1 MAKIMPVAIQ
11 DKTSDFILQMA
22 QGNQALA
29 RLYTQLLAR
38 YEERMMQQDFQ
49 REMFDKQSAEKRSYW
64 DYTQGPQTGD
74 ADTPHPFGSRGA
86 QPNAVPP
93 PTAPAAQQRP
103 VARPMPMMPGA
114 TPIPGQDSFAPGG
127 GTPTPASPVSG
138 QVPTTP
144 GYDSFAQAPRLT
156 EEFSSQQRIGGQ
168 PQAPA
173 RQPRPASRMAPP
185 PGQLPRGTGMD
196 PPTKR
201 TRKPPAQAEFLPI
214 GQEWLDKMSEAEK
227 KYNVPQGSLL
237 ALYGFENAGGRV
249 LGKNSRSSA
258 AGIFQFTEGL
268 MKDYK
273 VDPSQRNN
281 PDVMIDLAAR
291 NLRRNANV
299 LERDYKIKL
308 EPNSQNM
315 PLFTIMH
322 QLGVTDG
329 PLVVRQ
335 LMANPDVP
343 MVQVMAAINGRNNAK
358 VLADNGIPSNYT
370 VRQVFSQHAGLVQPW
385 YDKGLTLSGTAT
397 TAPATT
403 TQPPRPPADV
413 PDAGPARVENVGPL
427 SAIRKGPV
435 QYPVKPQVQTLI
447 DEFQQRY
454 PSARITSTY
463 RSPEHNRAVGGASGS
478 QHIQRTAFDFSLGNM
493 PDAQKAEAI
502 NFLRSRGAV
511 GLGNYGGNSFH
522 ADLRTGS
529 PNVAWGPNRS
539 NTSLGA
545 TPRWFQQIAQDHLGG
560 RAPPA
565 VVARAAPPVATA
577 QQPMPQQA
585 SMRMPKPSEMTDV
598 TGRFGVAPSPDA
610 LAGGDIRS
618 ISMFGDPSQA
628 PPIQRLTP
636 QAGGP
641 PITPRA
647 NELSGGLAARSD
659 PNFIASGPPIAA
671 GPSGVAAR
679 SNLDY
684 NVVPPTQ
691 REAPIVGPYEG
702 APEAP
707 MPNVEAPL
715 MEQPQPQPTPDP
727 MLMEQPQPMP
737 DIAVGDAIPQ
747 PSTPFDWP
755 TDGMPQS
762 PDITGPAIS
771 LQGGPPNAPPP
782 QEFYP
787 PPAFPQVAETS
798 HNYDPNSRAGRRIDY
813 NRRQQAEASPDARM
827 NIYDRLVRGVG
838 DTANIV
844 PQVPQAAPSG
854 DVTAASAQPVAPP
867 SAPIKPTTIQDIT
880 KAIYGSDIIRPRMGG
895 GRGAAEVEYARNAR
909 QAQLPT
915 PSPQSS
921 DNQAAFN
928 AAMQD
933 FVKRQLGGEPID
945 VARGSMER
953 MFKAAPGAMEQI
965 MEMVKRY
972 SSGSVPEIKRK
983 TQDYGA
989 DWMPKAPVPAAG
1001 AKPVKPGDEDTPPP
1015 LANPP
1020 KVVPKPS
1027 SAQPATVMPSMA
1039 PKTMPAAPGGS
1050 AGGGSAA
1057 ARKAAAAAQVQAGE
1071 NYSFVDDAGVTQYEI
1086 KE

>member
-1 MAKIMPVAIQ
+1 M
-11 DKTSDFILQMA
+11 
-22 QGNQALA
+22 N
-29 RLYTQLLAR
+29 
-38 YEERMMQQDFQ
+38 
-49 REMFDKQSAEKRSYW
+49 
-64 DYTQGPQTGD
+64 
-74 ADTPHPFGSRGA
+74 
-86 QPNAVPP
+86 
-93 PTAPAAQQRP
+93 
-103 VARPMPMMPGA
+103 
-114 TPIPGQDSFAPGG
+114 
-127 GTPTPASPVSG
+127 
-138 QVPTTP
+138 
-144 GYDSFAQAPRLT
+144 
-156 EEFSSQQRIGGQ
+156 
-168 PQAPA
+168 
-173 RQPRPASRMAPP
+173 
-185 PGQLPRGTGMD
+185 
-196 PPTKR
+196 
-201 TRKPPAQAEFLPI
+201 
-214 GQEWLDKMSEAEK
+214 EAEK

-403 TQPPRPPADV
+403 TQPPRPPADI

-502 NFLRSRGAV
+502 NFLRARGAV

-598 TGRFGVAPSPDA
+598 TGRFGVAPSPDPM
-610 LAGGDIRS
+610 AGGDIRS

-679 SNLDY
+679 SDLEYGAQPEPPVPLPQPRPTDIPQD
-684 NVVPPTQ
+684 VPPPPQ
-691 REAPIVGPYEG
+691 REAPLVGPYE
-702 APEAP
+702 APPDTPPPLEPLAP
-707 MPNVEAPL
+707 DMAAADAV
-715 MEQPQPQPTPDP
+715 PQSPT
-727 MLMEQPQPMP
+727 E
-737 DIAVGDAIPQ
+737 
-747 PSTPFDWP
+747 FDWP

-813 NRRQQAEASPDARM
+813 NRRQQAAAPPDARM

-854 DVTAASAQPVAPP
+854 DVTAASAQPIAPP

-880 KAIYGSDIIRPRMGG
+880 KAIYGSDIIRPRMSG

-915 PSPQSS
+915 PSPQSG

-928 AAMQD
+928 AAMQEY
-933 FVKRQLGGEPID
+933 VKEKLGGAPLD
-945 VARGSMER
+945 VARGGMER

-972 SSGSVPEIKRK
+972 SSGSVPETKVK
-983 TQDYGA
+983 PQSYGA
-989 DWMPKAPVPAAG
+989 DWMPKAPQAAG

-1027 SAQPATVMPSMA
+1027 SSQPATVMPSMA